1 VWWLSAVDGRVQSAG
16 VSAASQEHRTPT
28 RAAQDC
34 RGFAPAD
41 TRLPRLSAGLPPV
54 TDLHTA
60 LNSFHLTTPYPFNGL
75 FPSTDLHTGLI
86 FFHLTTPYLFNGL
99 FPFTDLHTGLNSFH
113 LTTPYLFN
121 GLFPFTDL
129 HTGLNSLHL
138 TTPYLFNGLVALFV
152 AHQIGQIDCSKKVLT
167 ARKFLTVMLCD

>member
-1 VWWLSAVDGRVQSAG
+1 
-16 VSAASQEHRTPT
+16 
-28 RAAQDC
+28 
-34 RGFAPAD
+34 
-41 TRLPRLSAGLPPV
+41 
-54 TDLHTA
+54 LHTA
-60 LNSFHLTTPYPFNGL
+60 LNSLTTPYLFNGL
-75 FPSTDLHTGLI
+75 FPSTDLHTGLNS
-86 FFHLTTPYLFNGL
+86 FHLTTPYLFNGL

-152 AHQIGQIDCSKKVLT
+152 AHQIGQIDYSKKVLT
-167 ARKFLTVMLCD
+167 ARKFLTVMLFD